1 LSEAL
6 KRLREANRREV
17 KLDNGDRPPI
27 LVGYHLPDIQECLLA
42 GDIPLPAL
50 GNLPKDPKAEDI
62 AKGLEDAGVMHEMMV
77 ANIAFTYRLVGAML
91 DDIDGEPVT
100 DDRLE
105 LAKAFTPEQ
114 RERLFAIAQRQE
126 DPDSGEA

>member
-1 LSEAL
+1 MSAL
-6 KRLREANRREV
+6 DQLRQANRREV

-50 GNLPKDPKAEDI
+50 NDLPKNAKAEDV
-62 AKGLEDAGVMHEMMV
+62 AEALDAAGMRQMML
-77 ANIAFTYRLVGAML
+77 ANIDFTYRLVGAML
-91 DDIDGEPVT
+91 DDINGEPVT

-114 RERLFAIAQRQE
+114 RERLFAIAQREE